1 MATPN
6 LKEVFNFVNKFL
18 NLRKNGENATLSLQ
32 CQDGS
37 VSVNLQ
43 LHLPSYPPPR
53 HEPRPP
59 PWSSSCSRPSPSRVR
74 RSTRRAD
81 ARARAAAAKVENE
94 KASQVHAPKIPAEQA
109 AMDIQRDKSAN
120 KADDAEE
127 ACRKAITSNNITDD
141 VENVECNAEEAFNEI
156 SGQKTQFKQSEAN
169 TAEQAELPVA
179 GSRENDSDIENV
191 NKSAESEAT
200 SGHEQF
206 KNWLICNYCDQ
217 GFANEEIL
225 RDHTEIIHAS
235 GRIRY
240 RRM

>member
-6 LKEVFNFVNKFL
+6 LKEVFNFVDKFL

-53 HEPRPP
+53 REPHPP

-81 ARARAAAAKVENE
+81 ARARAAVKAENE

-109 AMDIQRDKSAN
+109 AMDNKSAN
-120 KADDAEE
+120 KFDDAEE
-127 ACRKAITSNNITDD
+127 ALSNAVTGNNVTDD
-141 VENVECNAEEAFNEI
+141 VENIECNAEEAFNKI
-156 SGQKTQFKQSEAN
+156 SDQKTQFKQSEDN

-179 GSRENDSDIENV
+179 GSKENDSDIENI
-191 NKSAESEAT
+191 NMFEAT
-200 SGHEQF
+200 SGHAQF
-206 KNWLICNYCDQ
+206 KNWLVCNYCDQ

-225 RDHTEIIHAS
+225 RDHTETDHGS

-240 RRM
+240 RRI